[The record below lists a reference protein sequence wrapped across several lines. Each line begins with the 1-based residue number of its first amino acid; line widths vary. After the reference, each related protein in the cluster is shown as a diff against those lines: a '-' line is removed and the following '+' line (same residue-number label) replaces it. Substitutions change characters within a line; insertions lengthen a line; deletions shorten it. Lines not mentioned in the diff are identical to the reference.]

1 MTDGSEHTVDGHAAA
16 LEVTHHTTVDCIFT
30 VFTFQVQ
37 LLGYNGQ
44 LYGEEEVAIKSPN
57 GGVGIAVLAQVGE
70 GSVRGVVL
78 FIF

>member
-37 LLGYNGQ
+37 LLGYNGE
-44 LYGEEEVAIKSPN
+44 LYGEEAA
-57 GGVGIAVLAQVGE
+57 AVK
-70 GSVRGVVL
+70 
-78 FIF
+78 